1 MVELGGCDVHYRRD
15 AHCSRLPQE
24 RYVAPDVLE
33 VGHDEDGGGLGQRA
47 RLTGV
52 VRLQRNGDNDALS
65 CY

>member
-1 MVELGGCDVHYRRD
+1 MVLLGGCDMHYHRD
-15 AHCSRLPQE
+15 ARRSRSPQE
-24 RYVAPDVLE
+24 RYFIPDVLE

-52 VRLQRNGDNDALS
+52 IRLQRNGDNDAIG

>member
-1 MVELGGCDVHYRRD
+1 MVVLGDDNVHHGRD
-15 AHCSRLPQE
+15 ARRSRSPQE
-24 RYVAPDVLE
+24 RYVTPDVLE

-52 VRLQRNGDNDALS
+52 IRLQRNGDNDDIG